1 MKSATSVV
9 IFMAIGAAAL
19 LAQRTTQLTGRISD
33 PTDAIVEGAEVIVT
47 NQDTG
52 IRRET
57 KSNEL
62 GYFVV
67 PLLQP
72 DRYEVMVQ
80 KSEVPA
86 YPAVGR
92 HIGS

>member
-1 MKSATSVV
+1 MKSAIRVL
-9 IFMAIGAAAL
+9 IFMAIGVTAL

-33 PTDAIVEGAEVIVT
+33 PTDAVVEGAEVIVT

-52 IRRET
+52 IRREA

-67 PLLQP
+67 PLL
-72 DRYEVMVQ
+72 
-80 KSEVPA
+80 
-86 YPAVGR
+86 
-92 HIGS
+92 